1 MGTDEYNRKAYDQML
16 IRFPAGTVARF
27 RELFKDEVSF
37 NGWVVNLV
45 VSRLVVA
52 ERMFSEN
59 ENC

>member
-1 MGTDEYNRKAYDQML
+1 MGTDEYNRKAYDQKL
-16 IRFPAGTVARF
+16 IRFPAGTVTRF

-45 VSRLVVA
+45 ISRLVV
-52 ERMFSEN
+52 EEKMFLEN

>member
-1 MGTDEYNRKAYDQML
+1 MGTDEYNRKAYDQKL

-52 ERMFSEN
+52 EKMFSEN
-59 ENC
+59 DNC